1 MALTSFHLI
10 FGKRKLSHVRHF
22 QPFLSSVRTAL
33 FGMMI
38 LALGMGIG
46 RFLFTPMLPVM
57 LSENLFTFNQLS
69 YLASANYAGYL
80 AGSLLFTFSRLIPP
94 ARTRATLFATAITT
108 AALTFAMALTT
119 HFPLTLVIRFAAG
132 VASAGTMIFGSL
144 NMMRLTHNFGAI
156 AALYA
161 GVGVGI
167 ILGNEYVVAG
177 QRYALDAETL
187 WGGAGLLS
195 TLLLLGMWLLTP
207 QRSTASVGVA
217 PTPVKQ
223 ENILWWQLA
232 LLYGLAGFG
241 YIIIATYLPLMA
253 KTLAFPLLA
262 SHLWSLVGLGIVPGC
277 FIWLWAASRWGTLQC
292 LTANLFLQG
301 VCVLMTLLSDSPMLL
316 IISSLGFGA
325 TFMGTTSLVMPLAK
339 RIRVPRHINLL
350 GLVTLTYG
358 IGQIAGPL
366 LANALKSSPH
376 AVVSAIVCGAV
387 SLFIASGISC
397 FTTGNR

>member
-1 MALTSFHLI
+1 M
-10 FGKRKLSHVRHF
+10 SHIPAT

-33 FGMMI
+33 FGTAI
-38 LALGMGIG
+38 LALGMGLG

-57 LSENLFTFNQLS
+57 LSENLFTFNQFS

-80 AGSLLFTFSRLIPP
+80 VGSLLFAFSRFIPL
-94 ARTRATLFATAITT
+94 AYTRATLFGAAIAT
-108 AALTFAMALTT
+108 AALTFVMALTT
-119 HFPLTLVIRFAAG
+119 DFLLTLLIRFTAG
-132 VASAGTMIFGSL
+132 IASAGMMIFGSL
-144 NMMRLTHNFGAI
+144 TIMRLTHHFGAI

-167 ILGNEYVVAG
+167 IMGNEYIVAG
-177 QRYALDAETL
+177 QRFALDAETL
-187 WGGAGLLS
+187 WWGAGLLS
-195 TLLLLGMWLLTP
+195 ALLLLAMWRLTP
-207 QRSTASVGVA
+207 RHSTESVGVA
-217 PTPVKQ
+217 PMPVKQ
-223 ENILWWQLA
+223 ESILWWQLA

-253 KTLAFPLLA
+253 KTLTFPLLA

-292 LTANLFLQG
+292 LTANLFMQG
-301 VCVLMTLLSDSPMLL
+301 ICVLMTLLSDSPVMLVV
-316 IISSLGFGA
+316 SSIGFGA
-325 TFMGTTSLVMPLAK
+325 TFMGTTTLVMPLAK

-366 LANALKSSPH
+366 LTSMLTAGPH
-376 AVVSAIVCGAV
+376 AVVSAIVCGALA
-387 SLFIASGISC
+387 LFIASGMSY
-397 FTTGNR
+397 FTTGNRQCSIIQRR

>member
-1 MALTSFHLI
+1 MN
-10 FGKRKLSHVRHF
+10 HVRYSL
-22 QPFLSSVRTAL
+22 QLSSSISAAL
-33 FGMMI
+33 FGMAI
-38 LALGMGIG
+38 LALGMGLG

-57 LSENLFTFNQLS
+57 LSEKLFTFDQLS

-80 AGSLLFTFSRLIPP
+80 FGSLLFAFSRLISP
-94 ARTRATLFATAITT
+94 AYTSATLFAAAIATAV
-108 AALTFAMALTT
+108 LTFAMALTHDFT
-119 HFPLTLVIRFAAG
+119 LTLLIRFTAG
-132 VASAGTMIFGSL
+132 IASAGMMIFGSL
-144 NMMRLTHNFGAI
+144 SIMRLTHDFGAI

-167 ILGNEYVVAG
+167 IMGNEYVVAG

-187 WGGAGLLS
+187 WWGAGLLS
-195 TLLLLGMWLLTP
+195 ALLLLGIWLLTP
-207 QRSTASVGVA
+207 RRAAASAGVA

-223 ENILWWQLA
+223 ETILWWQLA

-241 YIIIATYLPLMA
+241 YIIVATYLPLIA

-262 SHLWSLVGLGIVPGC
+262 RHLWSLVGLGIIPGC
-277 FIWLWAASRWGTLQC
+277 FIWLWAAGRWGTLQC

-301 VCVLMTLLSDSPMLL
+301 ACVLLTLVSDSPVLL
-316 IISSLGFGA
+316 ILSSIGFGA

-366 LANALKSSPH
+366 LTSALKSGPH
-376 AVVSAIVCGAV
+376 AVVSAIVCGAIA
-387 SLFIASGISC
+387 LFIASGMSY
-397 FTTGNR
+397 FTTGNRQCSINQRR